1 MKSFL
6 TIYTISGA
14 KCKRAAKY
22 KSKHPNWVQRGCFWS
37 RKAKSPDKLL
47 KIYSEREKKS
57 STQLVHFHSLLR
69 RRGNITKVLVRFF
82 SQQSK
87 QMLLLHFVQ
96 RIGLQLQREIII
108 STFHIIFHVKKY
120 KKGKKNHGE
129 YSFNTPNTV

>member
-6 TIYTISGA
+6 TIYTISRA

-47 KIYSEREKKS
+47 NIYSEREKKS

-82 SQQSK
+82 LNNRSK
-87 QMLLLHFVQ
+87 CCYFTLCNVSAFNFRERSLFQLFTSFFTWKSIKREK
-96 RIGLQLQREIII
+96 RI
-108 STFHIIFHVKKY
+108 TA
-120 KKGKKNHGE
+120 
-129 YSFNTPNTV
+129 NTLSIPNTV